1 MLVSSRCKRKFFFS
15 QVNFRL
21 IGVNYFYLIKI
32 NKNSKKIPKL
42 QQDSVVEDIRALRNT
57 KTLESF
63 ERKKKSTLAKWKRRP
78 FLKTFLNYF
87 TKQWLDSP
95 FCNWQ
100 LFQTPPGY
108 AMSNCPIESYNN
120 KIKAQFTERKKF
132 NLLPVFEIFENV
144 VKFESRESLKYEVPL
159 FSKAKLSV
167 KNEARKYTDSIK
179 KLGIDNGLHQYLCK
193 DTHNVEINPEC
204 FCPDCTNCSCCFFL
218 DAAVCIHLVGCC
230 LLDSFDFPGVK
241 PKKFLSKTKSKKRKA
256 GPWHQKD

>member
-42 QQDSVVEDIRALRNT
+42 QQDSVVEDIT
-57 KTLESF
+57 
-63 ERKKKSTLAKWKRRP
+63 
-78 FLKTFLNYF
+78 
-87 TKQWLDSP
+87 
-95 FCNWQ
+95 
-100 LFQTPPGY
+100 
-108 AMSNCPIESYNN
+108 
-120 KIKAQFTERKKF
+120 KKF

-144 VKFESRESLKYEVPL
+144 VKFESRESLKYEVLL